1 MERKIIIDNKH
12 KKENDAYWGEQV
24 VADEMQKTLS
34 FELEHKSLWLWY
46 ILNSFSMFF
55 AMFIFIGTEDPA
67 GAVPPSIQI
76 LLLVQ
81 YGIMYFCLSLYNI
94 RAAQKGVL
102 DSFSRYQKGTNGL
115 KYTVAALNLTIPM
128 TPVMSV
134 IITKLLHKSGY
145 ENMGKYLTFFI
156 VWFCMSYI
164 YECISW
170 YCVRHNKKVRD
181 SIAAD
186 DEETEEE

>member
-1 MERKIIIDNKH
+1 MDNKN

-55 AMFIFIGTEDPA
+55 VMFIFIGTEDPA
-67 GAVPPSIQI
+67 WAVPPSIQI

-115 KYTVAALNLTIPM
+115 KYAVAALNLTIPM

-145 ENMGKYLTFFI
+145 ENMSKYLTFFI

-170 YCVRHNKKVRD
+170 YCVKHNQKVRD
-181 SIAAD
+181 SLAAD
-186 DEETEEE
+186 EEETEEE